1 MKFCNLNNNFKTKK
15 GELNMKNLKT
25 KVLVVAL
32 ALCLVAIASLGTM
45 AWFTDSDSV
54 NNDFFIAGSEDNDPD
69 EIFSVDVWEDS
80 TPDDPDGEAKED
92 SIRFDDVL
100 PGDDL
105 YKEVNIENTGSYD
118 QYIRAT
124 VTVTG
129 ASVWQKLFG
138 DTYFP
143 LSSLATDLNADF
155 VVDRTVYN
163 ADEDTMTYVLYYKN
177 ILPAKQG
184 NVVTLFTNVAIPE
197 AMTREDAAALV
208 EDGKFQIN
216 VVADAIQTE
225 NVGNSAIEAFKT
237 AKMYD
242 EAGEFTVVENAATL
256 AAQLANAAPGT
267 VIDLVENVN
276 YDTVTLDELKDVTI
290 EGAKGARVIIRTDA
304 DTKLENVTLKGIEF
318 EYTGATADCGI
329 VIDGNAQI
337 DNLVVDGCTFT
348 GTGAKAGRGLSG
360 FNNNASIV
368 LTNCTFEDLG
378 YPIYAWGGYK
388 SLEIDACT
396 FKNIKSWAVMPQS
409 GFDGDLTVN
418 NCKFVDCLGGGLV
431 KAGTLTAGHTFTF
444 TNNTITG
451 CTIAGDH
458 NWFQFKVSAGTTV
471 ISGNTMDGAD
481 WTPGT
486 AEGLK

>member
-1 MKFCNLNNNFKTKK
+1 MKSI
-15 GELNMKNLKT
+15 KT

-69 EIFSVDVWEDS
+69 EIFSVDVWEDK
-80 TPDDPDGEAKED
+80 TPDDPDGEAKLD

-225 NVGNSAIEAFKT
+225 NVGNSAIEAFTT
-237 AKMYD
+237 ANMYE
-242 EAGEFTVVENAATL
+242 EAGEFTLVTTTKGLERVINSGFYADLKDELDFSELLQNPNSEDVTLKLEDDDVIDAGIYNEGGKLDITGGKIETDKAGIENLGNATITDTDIVAGSPADYSNITLNSGVTVYDNVDIVTAGGGIAA
-256 AAQLANAAPGT
+256 ANGGKVIFNSGSVYLNSKSTSGRYLFYTEGAGSEIIINGGTFDFDRTQNQKRAYICAVAGSTVTVNGGTFGTASTRSGYTAGILGEGT
-267 VIDLVENVN
+267 VI
-276 YDTVTLDELKDVTI
+276 I
-290 EGAKGARVIIRTDA
+290 KG
-304 DTKLENVTLKGIEF
+304 G
-318 EYTGATADCGI
+318 
-329 VIDGNAQI
+329 
-337 DNLVVDGCTFT
+337 TF
-348 GTGAKAGRGLSG
+348 
-360 FNNNASIV
+360 
-368 LTNCTFEDLG
+368 
-378 YPIYAWGGYK
+378 
-388 SLEIDACT
+388 
-396 FKNIKSWAVMPQS
+396 
-409 GFDGDLTVN
+409 GFDPSAWVADGYEAVKTGSTWTVSI
-418 NCKFVDCLGGGLV
+418 K
-431 KAGTLTAGHTFTF
+431 
-444 TNNTITG
+444 
-451 CTIAGDH
+451 
-458 NWFQFKVSAGTTV
+458 
-471 ISGNTMDGAD
+471 
-481 WTPGT
+481 
-486 AEGLK
+486 